1 MASKKSSQNVLVTI
15 SVVLSLLL
23 TGYYVYG
30 ILQLVQNLRSGMVG
44 SPSVYALVPAG
55 LLVIYV
61 AYSAKEQWEK
71 YYAVIVITV
80 LLMGLLVWFLGVTG
94 AGSFLV

>member
-55 LLVIYV
+55 LLAIYV

>member
-1 MASKKSSQNVLVTI
+1 MASKKSSKNVLVTI
-15 SVVLSLLL
+15 SVVLSLIL
-23 TGYYVYG
+23 TGYYLYG
-30 ILQLVQNLRSGMVG
+30 LLRLIQDAKSGLVG

-55 LLVIYV
+55 LLAIYI

-94 AGSFLV
+94 AGSFLG

>member
-55 LLVIYV
+55 LLAIYV
-61 AYSAKEQWEK
+61 AYSAKKQWEK

>member
-1 MASKKSSQNVLVTI
+1 MASKKSSQKVLVTI

-55 LLVIYV
+55 LLAIYV

>member
-1 MASKKSSQNVLVTI
+1 VASKKSSKNVLVTI
-15 SVVLSLLL
+15 SVVLSLIL
-23 TGYYVYG
+23 TGYYLYG
-30 ILQLVQNLRSGMVG
+30 LLRLIQDAKSGLVG

-55 LLVIYV
+55 LLAIYI

-94 AGSFLV
+94 AGSFLG